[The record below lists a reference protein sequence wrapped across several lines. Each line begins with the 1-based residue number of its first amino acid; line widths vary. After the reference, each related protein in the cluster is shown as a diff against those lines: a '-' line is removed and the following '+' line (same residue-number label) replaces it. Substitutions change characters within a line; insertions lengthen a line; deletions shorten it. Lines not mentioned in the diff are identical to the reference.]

1 MAGLATRAG
10 TFSVS
15 VPLFHPLYP
24 LIRSY
29 CTEVTSRDT
38 NSDDCGGHAVLL
50 PCCHARRDAGSCRCT
65 TMWPGHAAANVFAAS
80 TDLSPPYCDGPVR
93 VCVELELLC
102 KQQPH
107 LCPHASTRRRS
118 WPLFVLRR
126 AERSS
131 DSNFLAGFVVGGVV
145 FGALGFLLAPQISK
159 TLLSDDARLRLPRFL
174 EDEAPKDP
182 EATKQDLID
191 KIAQLNAS
199 IDEVAS
205 QLKSKDAEPAP
216 LS

>member
-1 MAGLATRAG
+1 
-10 TFSVS
+10 
-15 VPLFHPLYP
+15 
-24 LIRSY
+24 
-29 CTEVTSRDT
+29 
-38 NSDDCGGHAVLL
+38 
-50 PCCHARRDAGSCRCT
+50 
-65 TMWPGHAAANVFAAS
+65 
-80 TDLSPPYCDGPVR
+80 
-93 VCVELELLC
+93 
-102 KQQPH
+102 
-107 LCPHASTRRRS
+107 
-118 WPLFVLRR
+118 VLRR